1 MKYNFYM
8 QDDLNSAQSTPA
20 DTPALTPAQLVD
32 LVGKLERDNVNLR
45 RQLAWFQRQIF
56 GQKSEK
62 RHPDPE
68 GVQGVLGMGFDAIPD
83 TPLPAK
89 KTTVAAHE
97 RKAKPVGADADE
109 SSLFFDD
116 KRVPVEVIAVPNPEM
131 ELLKPDEYEVI
142 GEKVTHRLAQRPG
155 SYVVLKYV
163 RPLIKRKDTQALS
176 CPPAPV
182 GVIDGSRA
190 DVSFV
195 VGMMI
200 DKFDYHLPLYRQ
212 HRRLDDAGVK
222 VSRPWLT
229 QLMQSGVA
237 LLEPIY
243 DAQLDSIRA
252 SRVKAMDEVP
262 IKAGRASPGK
272 MKQTY
277 FWPIYGERD
286 EICFTHSSGRSGEHV
301 RDMLGLSPPGNG
313 VLLSDGYSVY
323 TSYAKQVGLTHAQCW
338 AHARREV
345 FEASDIEPAH
355 ADKALE
361 HIAGLYA
368 VEEHIRKNDL
378 KGSAKRAWRQAHA
391 KPVADRFFKWV
402 DKYFEGQGFL
412 PSSPFTKA
420 LNYIRERR
428 EGLAVYLADADV
440 PIDTNHLE
448 RALRVIPLG
457 RKNWM
462 FSWTEV
468 GAKHIG
474 IVQSLLVTCR
484 LHDVDPYDYLVDV
497 LQRVGQHPA
506 SLVEQ
511 LTPRIW
517 KTLFAKNPLRSD
529 LYQRDERLSGQ

>member
-1 MKYNFYM
+1 MKYNLPM
-8 QDDLNSAQSTPA
+8 RSDLDFNQSTPA
-20 DTPALTPAQLVD
+20 NAPALTPAQLAD
-32 LVGKLERDNVNLR
+32 LVGKQEREIVNLR
-45 RQLAWFQRQIF
+45 RQVAWFQRQIF

-68 GVQGVLGMGFDAIPD
+68 GIQGVLGVGFDAVPD
-83 TPLPAK
+83 TPLPARK
-89 KTTVAAHE
+89 SAVAAHE
-97 RKAKPVGADADE
+97 RKAKTVGDGADE

-116 KRVPVEVIAVPNPEM
+116 KRVPVEVIAVPNPDM
-131 ELLKPDEYEVI
+131 EQLSPDQYEVI

-163 RPLIKRKDTQALS
+163 RTLIKRKDTLALS

-195 VGMMI
+195 VGMVI

-212 HRRLDDAGVK
+212 HRRLDDAGIR

-229 QLMQSGVA
+229 QLMQSTVA

-243 DAQLDSIRA
+243 DAQLESIRA

-286 EICFTHSSGRSGEHV
+286 EICFTHSPGRSGQHV
-301 RDMLGLSPPGNG
+301 RDMLGLSPPRDA
-313 VLLSDGYSVY
+313 VLLSDGYAAY
-323 TSYAKQVGLTHAQCW
+323 ASYAKQVGLTHAQCW

-345 FEASDIEPAH
+345 FEAKDIEPAH
-355 ADKALE
+355 AEKALE
-361 HIAGLYA
+361 HIAALYA
-368 VEEHIRKNDL
+368 VEEHIRNNDM
-378 KGSAKRAWRQAHA
+378 KGAAKHAWRQAHA
-391 KPVADRFFKWV
+391 QPVAERFFKWV
-402 DKYFEGQGFL
+402 DKYFEAQGFL

-428 EGLAVYLADADV
+428 EGLAVYLGDPDV
-440 PIDTNHLE
+440 QIDTNHLE

-462 FSWTEV
+462 FSWTEA
-468 GAKHIG
+468 GARHIG

-511 LTPRIW
+511 LTPRVW

-529 LYQRDERLSGQ
+529 LYQRDDRQSGQ

>member
-1 MKYNFYM
+1 MHSP
-8 QDDLNSAQSTPA
+8 LTSAQKTAQKQSTEPV
-20 DTPALTPAQLVD
+20 ALSPAQLVD
-32 LVGKLERDNVNLR
+32 LVGKLEQENINLR
-45 RQLAWFQRQIF
+45 RQIAWFQRQIF

-62 RHPDPE
+62 RHVQPD
-68 GVQGVLGMGFDAIPD
+68 GIQGVLGFGFDAIPE

-89 KTTVAAHE
+89 KTVVAGHE
-97 RKAKPVGADADE
+97 RERKSKKQFDGADE
-109 SSLFFDD
+109 STLFFDE
-116 KRVPVEVIAVPNPEM
+116 KRVPVEVIEVANPEI
-131 ELLKPDEYEVI
+131 EQLKPDQYEVI

-163 RPLIKRKDTQALS
+163 RQLIKRRDNATLS
-176 CPPAPV
+176 CPPVPV
-182 GVIDGSRA
+182 GVIEGSRA

-195 VGMMI
+195 AGMVI

-212 HRRLDDAGVK
+212 HRRLEDAGVR

-229 QLMQSGVA
+229 QLMQATVA

-243 DAQLDSIRA
+243 DAQLDSIRE

-272 MKQTY
+272 MKTTY
-277 FWPIYGERD
+277 FWPIYGQRD
-286 EICFTHSSGRSGEHV
+286 EVCFTHSQGRSAQHV
-301 RDMLGLSPPGNG
+301 LDTLGLSPPEKA
-313 VLLSDGYSVY
+313 VLLSDGYSAYV
-323 TSYAKQVGLTHAQCW
+323 SYAMQVGLTHANCW

-345 FEASDIEPAH
+345 FEAKDIEPDLAET
-355 ADKALE
+355 ALA
-361 HIAGLYA
+361 HIAKLYD
-368 VEEHIRKNDL
+368 VEAHIREHKLQGDSKL
-378 KGSAKRAWRQAHA
+378 KWRQKHA
-391 KPVADRFFKWV
+391 KPIAEKFFKWISQ
-402 DKYFEGQGFL
+402 YFDAQGFL

-428 EGLAVYLADADV
+428 AGLMVYLDDPDV
-440 PIDTNHLE
+440 AIDTNHLE
-448 RALRVIPLG
+448 RALRVIPMG

-462 FSWTEV
+462 FSWTEL

-484 LHDVDPYDYLVDV
+484 LHDIDPYDYLVDV

-511 LTPRIW
+511 LTPRVW
-517 KTLFAKNPLRSD
+517 KTLFAANPLRSD
-529 LYQRDERLSGQ
+529 LYLRDR

>member
-1 MKYNFYM
+1 MKYNFHM
-8 QDDLNSAQSTPA
+8 QADLNSAQFTPA
-20 DTPALTPAQLVD
+20 DAPALTPAQLVD
-32 LVGKLERDNVNLR
+32 LVCRLERDNVNLR
-45 RQLAWFQRQIF
+45 RQVAWFQRQIF

-62 RHPDPE
+62 RHPEPV
-68 GVQGVLGMGFDAIPD
+68 GVQGILGVGFDAIPD

-97 RKAKPVGADADE
+97 RKAKPVGAGADE

-116 KRVPVEVIAVPNPEM
+116 KRVPVEVIAVANPDM
-131 ELLKPDEYEVI
+131 ERLLPDQYEVI

-163 RPLIKRKDTQALS
+163 RPLIKRKDTLALS

-195 VGMMI
+195 VGMVI

-212 HRRLDDAGVK
+212 HRRLEDAGIR

-229 QLMQSGVA
+229 QLMQSTVA
-237 LLEPIY
+237 LFEPIY
-243 DAQLDSIRA
+243 DAQLESIRA

-286 EICFTHSSGRSGEHV
+286 EICFTHSAGRSGQHV
-301 RDMLGLSPPGNG
+301 RDMLGLSPPDDA
-313 VLLSDGYSVY
+313 VLLSDGYAVY
-323 TSYAKQVGLTHAQCW
+323 ASYAKQVGLTHAQCW

-345 FEASDIEPAH
+345 FEAKDIEPAH
-355 ADKALE
+355 AEKALE
-361 HIAGLYA
+361 HIAALYA
-368 VEEHIRKNDL
+368 AEEHIRNNDM
-378 KGSAKRAWRQAHA
+378 KGAAKRAWRQAHA
-391 KPVADRFFKWV
+391 KPVAERFFKWV
-402 DKYFEGQGFL
+402 DKYFEAQGFL

-428 EGLAVYLADADV
+428 DGLAVYLDDPDV

-457 RKNWM
+457 RNYPR
-462 FSWTEV
+462 F
-468 GAKHIG
+468 G
-474 IVQSLLVTCR
+474 IMEGCPR
-484 LHDVDPYDYLVDV
+484 LKM
-497 LQRVGQHPA
+497 A
-506 SLVEQ
+506 
-511 LTPRIW
+511 
-517 KTLFAKNPLRSD
+517 
-529 LYQRDERLSGQ
+529 

>member
-1 MKYNFYM
+1 MAS
-8 QDDLNSAQSTPA
+8 DLKTAQFTPA
-20 DTPALTPAQLVD
+20 DAPALTPAQLAD
-32 LVGKLERDNVNLR
+32 LVGKQEREIVNLR

-68 GVQGVLGMGFDAIPD
+68 GVQGILGIGFDAVAG
-83 TPLPAK
+83 TPLPGK
-89 KTTVAAHE
+89 KVVVAGHA
-97 RKAKPVGADADE
+97 RKAKPPGDGADE

-116 KRVPVEVIAVPNPEM
+116 KRVPVEVIAVPNPDM
-131 ELLKPDEYEVI
+131 ELLNPEQYEVI
-142 GEKVTHRLAQRPG
+142 GEKITHRLAQRPG

-182 GVIDGSRA
+182 GVIEGSRA

-195 VGMMI
+195 VGMVI

-212 HRRLDDAGVK
+212 HRRLDDAGIK
-222 VSRPWLT
+222 VSRAWLT
-229 QLMQSGVA
+229 QLMQSTVA
-237 LLEPIY
+237 LLEPVY
-243 DAQLDSIRA
+243 DAQLDSIRD

-272 MKQTY
+272 MKTSY

-286 EICFTHSSGRSGEHV
+286 EICFTHSPGRCGQHV
-301 RDMLGLSPPGNG
+301 RDMLGLSPPDDA
-313 VLLSDGYSVY
+313 VLLSDGYAAY
-323 TSYAKQVGLTHAQCW
+323 ASYAKQVGLTHAQCW

-345 FEASDIEPAH
+345 YEAKDIEPAH
-355 ADKALE
+355 AEKALE
-361 HIAGLYA
+361 HIATLYA
-368 VEEHIRKNDL
+368 AEEHIRKQDL
-378 KGSAKRAWRQAHA
+378 RGAAKRAWRQAYA
-391 KPVADRFFKWV
+391 RPAVERFFKWV
-402 DKYFEGQGFL
+402 DQYFEAKGFL

-428 EGLAVYLADADV
+428 EGLAVYLDDPDV

-462 FSWTEV
+462 FSWTEL

-484 LHDVDPYDYLVDV
+484 LHEVDPYDYLVDV

-506 SLVEQ
+506 LLVEQ
-511 LTPRIW
+511 LTPRVW

-529 LYQRDERLSGQ
+529 LYQRDERQSRQ